1 MKKMIR
7 MNTHQVKFNPVVDN
21 IKIEDYSEKEEDLKS
36 NLQSENKKMLTVN
49 SFKRNNRRLKTN
61 NSDVKNDVY
70 IYTNHSQ
77 NNVSPSKK
85 NLDNNNSGKLSKRN
99 STKTKRTTRDNFET
113 SELQKKIR
121 VKFIRKI
128 YIVFLIHIIIT
139 FGLCFLCYLSK
150 LEDFITSQKI
160 LLIIIGGVA
169 VVYII
174 VIECFLE
181 ASKKVPMNY
190 LLFIS
195 WMIIELYLL
204 LALCCFCNKKYSLS
218 SIGILVGSS
227 IGLLIYS
234 VIITMDYSYF
244 GGMICC
250 LIFDLISFGIF
261 GLCFGKWLYI
271 LICFGGV
278 LLFSLFLVHNS
289 KLIMSKYDRKYG
301 PDDYVLGS
309 LHLYLDFVNIVS
321 YILSLLGI
329 CGSSTD

>member
-1 MKKMIR
+1 
-7 MNTHQVKFNPVVDN
+7 
-21 IKIEDYSEKEEDLKS
+21 
-36 NLQSENKKMLTVN
+36 
-49 SFKRNNRRLKTN
+49 
-61 NSDVKNDVY
+61 
-70 IYTNHSQ
+70 
-77 NNVSPSKK
+77 
-85 NLDNNNSGKLSKRN
+85 
-99 STKTKRTTRDNFET
+99 
-113 SELQKKIR
+113 
-121 VKFIRKI
+121 
-128 YIVFLIHIIIT
+128 
-139 FGLCFLCYLSK
+139 
-150 LEDFITSQKI
+150 
-160 LLIIIGGVA
+160 
-169 VVYII
+169 
-174 VIECFLE
+174 
-181 ASKKVPMNY
+181 
-190 LLFIS
+190 
-195 WMIIELYLL
+195 MIIELYLL

-234 VIITMDYSYF
+234 LIITMDYSYF

-289 KLIMSKYDRKYG
+289 KLIMSKYDKKYG
-301 PDDYVLGS
+301 PNDYVLGS

>member
-1 MKKMIR
+1 MKKMLR

-21 IKIEDYSEKEEDLKS
+21 IRINDNTEKEEDLKS
-36 NLQSENKKMLTVN
+36 NLQSESKKMLTIN
-49 SFKRNNRRLKTN
+49 STKRHNHRLNTN
-61 NSDVKNDVY
+61 NSEEGKNDVY
-70 IYTNHSQ
+70 IYHHHSL
-77 NNVSPSKK
+77 NNESPSKK
-85 NLDNNNSGKLSKRN
+85 NLENGNLSKRN
-99 STKTKRTTRDNFET
+99 STNKTKRTTRENFEI

-160 LLIIIGGVA
+160 LLIIIGVIA
-169 VVYII
+169 VVLII

-181 ASKKVPMNY
+181 ASKKIPMNY
-190 LLFIS
+190 LLFIG
-195 WMIIELYLL
+195 WMIFELYLL

-234 VIITMDYSYF
+234 HIITMDYSYF

-250 LIFDLISFGIF
+250 FIFDLISFGIF
-261 GLCFGKWLYI
+261 DLCFGKWCIYI
-271 LICFGGV
+271 NLFWRCFN
-278 LLFSLFLVHNS
+278 F
-289 KLIMSKYDRKYG
+289 
-301 PDDYVLGS
+301 
-309 LHLYLDFVNIVS
+309 
-321 YILSLLGI
+321 
-329 CGSSTD
+329 